1 MMMGFY
7 IYFFY
12 FIFMFRCYFRG
23 GWYGFVLYSVLGYI
37 ENLCRGIYSEREFKV
52 KMLEGLRYELSIY
65 TVVLMREAL
74 HLNILV

>member
-1 MMMGFY
+1 MMMGV
-7 IYFFY
+7 
-12 FIFMFRCYFRG
+12 FILFLCFVVIFG
-23 GWYGFVLYSVLGYI
+23 GVWYGFVLYSVLGYI